1 MRLDVLYLTGA
12 LSVLAV
18 PLSAVAQ
25 PARPMQPAQS
35 DRQVPIGFQE
45 AAPAEDTC
53 GPGWR
58 WQEAGYAK
66 RGKWRPAHCAPLRMD
81 Y

>member
-1 MRLDVLYLTGA
+1 MRLNVLYLTGA
-12 LSVLAV
+12 LTVLAV
-18 PLSAVAQ
+18 PLSAIAQ
-25 PARPMQPAQS
+25 PAQSMEPAQS
-35 DRQVPIGFQE
+35 DRQAPIGFQE

-58 WQEAGYAK
+58 WEDAGYAK
-66 RGKWRPAHCAPLRMD
+66 HGKWRPAHCAPLRTE